1 MKEKI
6 VTIIEVLFI
15 ILFISFSVFVIY
27 QVAQSTKNIE
37 VQTYTVGAEISH
49 LDKLEERTGFTS
61 SETVYSMS
69 VRNDDFATEFELT
82 AEQYAS
88 YVIDDIVEVEVTEW
102 ETYGGE
108 HVFTYELVK

>member
-6 VTIIEVLFI
+6 VTIIKALFI
-15 ILFISFSVFVIY
+15 ILFIGFNVFVIY

-49 LDKLEERTGFTS
+49 LDKVEERAGFAS
-61 SETVYSMS
+61 SKTVYSMS
-69 VRNDDFATEFELT
+69 IRNDDFATEFELT

-88 YVIDDIVEVEVTEW
+88 YVVNDIVEVEVTEW
-102 ETYGGE
+102 ETYGGKQ
-108 HVFTYELVK
+108 VFTYELVK